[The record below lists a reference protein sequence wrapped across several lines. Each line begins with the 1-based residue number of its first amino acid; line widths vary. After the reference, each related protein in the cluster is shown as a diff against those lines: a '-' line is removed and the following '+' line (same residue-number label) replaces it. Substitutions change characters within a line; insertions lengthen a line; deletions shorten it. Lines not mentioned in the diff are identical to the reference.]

1 MLDAGCFDGR
11 FADLARQPGHHVTG
25 LDRQKLDGVAQR
37 VDAFIEADLNE
48 PLPHALHGAFDVVVA
63 GDILEHV
70 VEPHSLLAD
79 LVGALRPGG
88 EILVSVPNFGHW
100 YPRGRTALGRFDYDQ
115 RGPLDRGHLR
125 FFTRDSIESL
135 IATCGLRITDRAT
148 VGTPF
153 DMLVARGLARR
164 ASGWRPRRPAAD
176 RVATRVWPR
185 MFGYQFLYRLEVM

>member
-1 MLDAGCFDGR
+1 
-11 FADLARQPGHHVTG
+11 
-25 LDRQKLDGVAQR
+25 
-37 VDAFIEADLNE
+37 
-48 PLPHALHGAFDVVVA
+48 VA

-70 VEPHSLLAD
+70 VEPHALLSD
-79 LVGALRPGG
+79 LAQTLRAGG

-100 YPRGRTALGRFDYDQ
+100 YPRGRTAIGKFDYDQ

-135 IATCGLRITDRAT
+135 IANCNLRITSRAT

-153 DMLVARGLARR
+153 DMLAADGSPMRR
-164 ASGWRPRRPAAD
+164 RLASGAARTD
-176 RVATRVWPR
+176 RVATRVWPK